1 MRPALGWRA
10 PAAFCCVLSL
20 CYSPLLLA
28 RNKDRRGLDESEEV
42 HVYGSIL
49 QVSTWLLEED
59 PANES
64 TTLLNHAV
72 HHTSVL
78 PNCLS

>member
-1 MRPALGWRA
+1 M
-10 PAAFCCVLSL
+10 
-20 CYSPLLLA
+20 
-28 RNKDRRGLDESEEV
+28 DESEEV

-64 TTLLNHAV
+64 PTLLNHAV

-78 PNCLS
+78 PNCLSRYSWDRGAVSAAVPGCVLIASLLHTLS

>member
-1 MRPALGWRA
+1 M
-10 PAAFCCVLSL
+10 
-20 CYSPLLLA
+20 
-28 RNKDRRGLDESEEV
+28 
-42 HVYGSIL
+42 YGSIL

-78 PNCLS
+78 PNCLSRYSWDRGAVSAAVPGCVLIASLLHTLS